1 MKGKEQKEIKTVRL
15 IVINTLMLDRIFV
28 ILFYNIQIIGKL
40 MKLFSALF
48 FLMAFTLLISFA
60 QAEEGKADLERE
72 KRMAVEVE
80 DAVLDGE
87 VIYLKDGDHDF
98 MAIDMETEDKA
109 KGAVIILHGRGF
121 HPNWEDTIFP
131 LRTQLPA
138 KGWRTLSLQMPVLE
152 KSAKYYDY
160 VPLFPQAAPRIEAG
174 IKYLKE
180 QGVENITM
188 FAHSCGA
195 HMAMDWVR
203 NKGDTIG
210 ESITAYIGAG
220 MGATDYK
227 QKMAKP
233 FPLAALKIPV
243 LDIYGDKE
251 YPAVIR
257 MAPERL
263 TAIQKAANSKSQQVI
278 VSDANHYFT
287 DKGDELV
294 TEVSKWLE
302 TL

>member
-1 MKGKEQKEIKTVRL
+1 MFLGL
-15 IVINTLMLDRIFV
+15 
-28 ILFYNIQIIGKL
+28 LFQPAI
-40 MKLFSALF
+40 
-48 FLMAFTLLISFA
+48 
-60 QAEEGKADLERE
+60 ADSTSGMGSTKPNLERE
-72 KRMAVEVE
+72 KRMATEVE
-80 DAVLDGE
+80 DAVLDGD
-87 VIYLKDGDHDF
+87 VIFLKDGANEGHKF
-98 MAIDMETEDKA
+98 MAIDQEPDDET

-121 HPNWEDTIFP
+121 HPNWEDGIFP

-152 KSAKYYDY
+152 KTAKYYDY
-160 VPLFPQAAPRIEAG
+160 VPLFSQSGSRIEAG

-180 QGVENITM
+180 QGIENIVL

-195 HMAMDWVR
+195 HMAMEWIR
-203 NKGDTIG
+203 EKGDTQI
-210 ESITAYIGAG
+210 SAYIGAG

-233 FPLAALKIPV
+233 FPLDAMKVPV

-263 TAIQKAANSKSQQVI
+263 AGIKKAGNEKSKQMT
-278 VSDANHYFT
+278 VSGANHYFT

-294 TEVSKWLE
+294 APVVEWLDE
-302 TL
+302 L